1 MGQIAHGARIVLCG
15 ATSQYE
21 GDANWR
27 GPSNYFNLVYKEA
40 TMQGF
45 YIFSY
50 AHRFKEAHRRLGELI
65 ANGELVYNEDVLEGV
80 EQLPV
85 ALMRVLS
92 GENFGT
98 QFVKLS

>member
-1 MGQIAHGARIVLCG
+1 VLCG

-21 GDANWR
+21 GDANWY

-65 ANGELVYNEDVLEGV
+65 GNGNLVYNEDVLEGV
-80 EQLPV
+80 EQLP
-85 ALMRVLS
+85 AGLMRVLS

-98 QFVKLS
+98 QLVRLS

>member
-1 MGQIAHGARIVLCG
+1 HGARIVLCG

-21 GDANWR
+21 GDANWY

-50 AHRFKEAHRRLGELI
+50 AHRFKKAHERLGELI
-65 ANGELVYNEDVLEGV
+65 ANGNLIYNEDVLEGV
-80 EQLPV
+80 EQLP
-85 ALMRVLS
+85 AGLIRVLS

-98 QFVKLS
+98 QLVRLS